1 MKSRRLGKSGL
12 TVSLAGLGCNNFG
25 ARLDQGQTT
34 EVVSA
39 ALDAGVTFFDT
50 ARSYGEGRSE
60 EFLGVALRDRRD
72 QAVVAT
78 KFGSQGIE
86 ARGSRAEL
94 IRSLE
99 ASLRALR
106 TDFVDVLQLH
116 FPDPT
121 TPIAETLD
129 ALDTVVRAGKVRY
142 IGCSNFSGWMV
153 ADAHWTSDT
162 LHLAPFVSVQNQ
174 WSLLRR
180 EIEVEVTTAADRFGL
195 GVLPFFPLASGLLT
209 GKVAREGGAPTHSR
223 LGDSRFKSILT
234 SQNFDK
240 LDRLRPYA
248 EQRGWTLT
256 RLALSWLASHP
267 VVSSVIAG
275 ATSPAQVQENASS
288 TVADLSAEDVAEVA
302 GLVES

>member
-1 MKSRRLGKSGL
+1 MESRRLGRSGL

-39 ALDAGVTFFDT
+39 ALDAGVTLFDT

-60 EFLGVALRDRRD
+60 EFLGVALDGRRD
-72 QAVVAT
+72 QAVIAT
-78 KFGSQGIE
+78 KFGAQGVE
-86 ARGSRAEL
+86 ARGSRSVL

-106 TDFVDVLQLH
+106 TDYIDLLQLH
-116 FPDPT
+116 VPDPL
-121 TPIAETLD
+121 TPIAETLH
-129 ALDTVVRAGKVRY
+129 ALDAVVRAGKVRY

-153 ADAHWTSDT
+153 ADAHWTSST
-162 LHLAPFVSVQNQ
+162 LHLEPFVSIQNQ
-174 WSLLRR
+174 WSLVRR
-180 EIEVEVTTAADRFGL
+180 EIEVEVTAAANRFGL

-209 GKVAREGGAPTHSR
+209 GKVTRDGQPPSQSR
-223 LGDSRFKSILT
+223 LNDSRFQSVLT
-234 SQNFDK
+234 PHNFDI
-240 LDRLRPYA
+240 LDRLRPFA
-248 EQRGWTLT
+248 DQRGWTLT

-275 ATSPAQVQENASS
+275 ATSPKQVQENASS
-288 TVADLSAEDVAEVA
+288 TVADLSAQDVVEVA
-302 GLVES
+302 RLVES

>member
-1 MKSRRLGKSGL
+1 MESRRLGNSGL

-60 EFLGVALRDRRD
+60 EFLGVALDGRRDR
-72 QAVVAT
+72 AVVAT
-78 KFGSQGIE
+78 KFGAQRVE

-106 TDFVDVLQLH
+106 TDYVDLLQLH
-116 FPDPT
+116 VPDPR

-142 IGCSNFSGWMV
+142 IGCSNFSGWML
-153 ADAHWTSDT
+153 ADAHWTSST
-162 LHLAPFVSVQNQ
+162 LHLEPFVSVQNQ

-209 GKVAREGGAPTHSR
+209 GKVTRNEEPPSHSR
-223 LGDSRFKSILT
+223 LGDSRFNSVLT
-234 SQNFDK
+234 SHNFDK
-240 LDRLRPYA
+240 LDRLRPFA
-248 EQRGWTLT
+248 EQREWTLT

-275 ATSPAQVQENASS
+275 ATSPAQVKENASS
-288 TVADLSAEDVAEVA
+288 TIADLSAEDVVEVA
-302 GLVES
+302 QLVES

>member
-1 MKSRRLGKSGL
+1 MESRRLGKSGL

-25 ARLDQGQTT
+25 ARLDQTQTT

-60 EFLGVALRDRRD
+60 KYLGVALDGRRDR
-72 QAVVAT
+72 AVVAT
-78 KFGSQGIE
+78 KFGAQRIE

-99 ASLRALR
+99 ASLRALQ
-106 TDFVDVLQLH
+106 TDYVDLLQLH
-116 FPDPT
+116 VPDPL

-153 ADAHWTSDT
+153 ADAHWTSST
-162 LHLAPFVSVQNQ
+162 LHLEPFVSVQNQ

-209 GKVAREGGAPTHSR
+209 GKVSRNEEPPPHSR
-223 LGDSRFKSILT
+223 LGDNRFNAVLT
-234 SQNFDK
+234 PPNFDK
-240 LDRLRPYA
+240 LDRLRPFA
-248 EQRGWTLT
+248 DQRGWTLT

-275 ATSPAQVQENASS
+275 ATSPTQVQENASS
-288 TVADLSAEDVAEVA
+288 TVADLSAEDVDQVA
-302 GLVES
+302 HLVDS